1 MQQARTVL
9 PSLRNKE
16 NKYDVL
22 YINTPFS
29 ILDYS
34 SIGKLPVN
42 DLVKENAAVFM
53 WVDSNSL
60 SDAMLLV
67 NKWGL
72 KFHSVF
78 QIADYASYNWMKYQ
92 KNTSEENVTPPEEV
106 VQKKRTSNRVKRV
119 PPVYLP
125 PWWTNKKPEKSLSSR
140 PTTEQL
146 WLLVKG
152 DASNLFT
159 SSSLPTQVVNIPE
172 LGRKSKSKKII
183 DKGDTERPF
192 MFMDTVLEHLDNN
205 VRVLNLFG
213 SSLKDKVD
221 SWGPNVPGGF
231 QCSTSS
237 GEGISG
243 KIYYF
248 MKTLKK
254 IQLQVI
260 VNSMT
265 KWTESI
271 DTNNEIIND
280 MGETWINLEKCIVEA
295 CQSETTPY
303 NWRNDDGLPESWMTR
318 LLFLLAQ
325 DNISN
330 FSVNH
335 HRRKKRNK
343 KSNTNSR
350 KQLYGI
356 ACPVNIP
363 SHLADFLEIP
373 HDEKIARTKVVSIIN
388 KHISSHKLQDENDHT
403 RFYIDDK
410 LKTIITPPDGG
421 DFVKYFELSKLL
433 GKHFQTNKN
442 KVDDKLE
449 DEPSSKK
456 IKISD

>member
-1 MQQARTVL
+1 MEQARIVL
-9 PSLRNKE
+9 PSLRNKT

-29 ILDYS
+29 ILDHS

-42 DLVKENAAVFM
+42 YLVKENAAVFM

-60 SDAMLLV
+60 SDAMFLV

-72 KFHSVF
+72 GFHSVF
-78 QIADYASYNWMKYQ
+78 QIADYASYNWMKSQ
-92 KNTSEENVTPPEEV
+92 KSEENVNPPED
-106 VQKKRTSNRVKRV
+106 VQKKRSNNRVKRV

-125 PWWTNKKPEKSLSSR
+125 SWWTNKQPEKSLSSR

-159 SSSLPTQVVNIPE
+159 SSSLPTQVVHIPE
-172 LGRKSKSKKII
+172 LGRKSKSKKIV
-183 DKGDTERPF
+183 DKEDTERPLI
-192 MFMDTVLEHLDNN
+192 FMDTVLEHLDKN
-205 VRVLNLFG
+205 VSVLNLFG
-213 SSLKDKVD
+213 SSLKEKVD

-243 KIYYF
+243 KISSF
-248 MKTLKK
+248 MKTLRKT
-254 IQLQVI
+254 QLQVI
-260 VNSMT
+260 FNSMT
-265 KWTESI
+265 KWSESI
-271 DTNNEIIND
+271 DTNNEIINH
-280 MGETWINLEKCIVEA
+280 MGETWTNLEKCIVEA

-303 NWRNDDGLPESWMTR
+303 NWRNDDGLPESWMSR
-318 LLFLLAQ
+318 LLLILAQ

-330 FSVNH
+330 FSINH

-343 KSNTNSR
+343 KSNPNGR

-373 HDEKIARTKVVSIIN
+373 HDEKIARTRVVSMIN
-388 KHISSHKLQDENDHT
+388 KYISFNKLQDENDHT
-403 RFYIDDK
+403 RFHLDDK
-410 LKTIITPPDGG
+410 LKSIIDPLDGG
-421 DFVKYFELSKLL
+421 DSVKYFELSKLL
-433 GKHFQTNKN
+433 GKHFQSKKKTEQ
-442 KVDDKLE
+442 KVDGNLE
-449 DEPSSKK
+449 DEPASKK
-456 IKISD
+456 IKII